1 VRSVASDLLTAVVLF
16 APRLAAGVLV
26 AVAFWVAG
34 RVLRAAV
41 GRFLASHLDPSVV
54 TLLCKSL
61 QYAAIGVGL
70 ITALGTIGIN
80 VSALV
85 AGLGLTGFALGF
97 ALKDLVANVVAGVL
111 VLVYRPFHRE
121 DHVAVAGYEGR
132 VREIDLRY
140 TTLETPEQIILIPN
154 QTLLAN
160 AVTISRDPA
169 GRRPSPPPAPP
180 VEANPP
186 GAV

>member
-1 VRSVASDLLTAVVLF
+1 MRSVASDLLTAAVLF
-16 APRLAAGVLV
+16 VPRLAAGVLV

-61 QYAAIGVGL
+61 QFAAIGLGL

-111 VLVYRPFHRE
+111 VLVYRPFHRQ
-121 DHVAVAGYEGR
+121 DHVAVAGFEGT

-140 TTLETPEQIILIPN
+140 TTLETPERIILIPN

-160 AVTISRDPA
+160 AVTISRGPA
-169 GRRPSPPPAPP
+169 RAPSASPTSP
-180 VEANPP
+180 VDANPP

>member
-1 VRSVASDLLTAVVLF
+1 MRSVASDLLTAAVLF

-54 TLLCKSL
+54 TLLCQSL
-61 QYAAIGVGL
+61 QFAAIGLGL

-97 ALKDLVANVVAGVL
+97 ALKDLVANVVAGEL
-111 VLVYRPFHRE
+111 VLVYRPFHRQ
-121 DHVAVAGYEGR
+121 DHVAVAGFEGT

-140 TTLETPEQIILIPN
+140 TTLETPERIILIPN

-160 AVTISRDPA
+160 AVTISRGPA
-169 GRRPSPPPAPP
+169 RTPSPPPATP

>member
-1 VRSVASDLLTAVVLF
+1 MRSVASDLLTATVLF
-16 APRLAAGVLV
+16 APRLAAGLLV

-54 TLLCKSL
+54 ALLCKSL
-61 QYAAIGVGL
+61 QFAAIGLGV

-111 VLVYRPFHRE
+111 VLVYRPFRRE
-121 DHVAVAGYEGR
+121 DHVAVAGFEGT

-160 AVTISRDPA
+160 AVTISRGPA
-169 GRRPSPPPAPP
+169 RKPAPP
-180 VEANPP
+180 PGPPVAANPP
-186 GAV
+186 WAV

>member
-1 VRSVASDLLTAVVLF
+1 VRSVASDLLTAAVLF
-16 APRLAAGVLV
+16 APRLAAGLLV
-26 AVAFWVAG
+26 ALAFWVAG
-34 RVLRAAV
+34 RVLRTAV
-41 GRFLASHLDPSVV
+41 GRVLASHLDPSIV

-61 QYAAIGVGL
+61 QFAAIGLGL

-111 VLVYRPFHRE
+111 VLVYRPFHRQ
-121 DHVAVAGYEGR
+121 DHVAVAGYEGT

-169 GRRPSPPPAPP
+169 GRRPPPTPAPP
-180 VEANPP
+180 AAANPP
-186 GAV
+186 

>member
-1 VRSVASDLLTAVVLF
+1 MRSVASDLLTAAVLVR
-16 APRLAAGVLV
+16 PAAGRGLLV

-34 RVLRAAV
+34 RVLRPRWA
-41 GRFLASHLDPSVV
+41 GASSASRLDPSDV

-61 QYAAIGVGL
+61 QVHRVCLGL

-80 VSALV
+80 V
-85 AGLGLTGFALGF
+85 AGLGAHRLRARLRAQGPGRQRRRWRA
-97 ALKDLVANVVAGVL
+97 A
-111 VLVYRPFHRE
+111 LVYRPFHRQ
-121 DHVAVAGYEGR
+121 DHVAVAGFEGT

-140 TTLETPEQIILIPN
+140 TTLETPERINLIPN

-160 AVTISRDPA
+160 AVTISRGPA
-169 GRRPSPPPAPP
+169 RTPSPPPVSP
-180 VEANPP
+180 VAANPP